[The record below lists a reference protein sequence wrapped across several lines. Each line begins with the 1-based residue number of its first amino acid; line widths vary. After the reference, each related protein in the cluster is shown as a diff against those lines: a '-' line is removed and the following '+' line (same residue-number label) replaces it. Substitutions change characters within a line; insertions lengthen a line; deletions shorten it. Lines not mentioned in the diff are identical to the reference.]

1 LNQFGF
7 NEILIKM
14 MKKVIEPI
22 SKALFPKV
30 MKNDFQ
36 SHHSFLIKYK
46 IGEDI
51 SLKTHVD
58 QSDITLNLCLGKEFT
73 GGEVYFKGLKGEKEE
88 KYFEYQSVVGNAILH
103 VGNHVRKEF
112 FKIVPRCQ

>member
-1 LNQFGF
+1 
-7 NEILIKM
+7 M
-14 MKKVIEPI
+14 MKKIIEPI
-22 SKALFPKV
+22 SKVLFPEL

-73 GGEVYFKGLKGEKEE
+73 GGEVYFKGLKGENED
-88 KYFEYQSVVGNAILH
+88 KYFEYHSFVGNAILH
-103 VGNHVRKEF
+103 VGNHVRKNS
-112 FKIVPRCQ
+112 FKIVPWSQ